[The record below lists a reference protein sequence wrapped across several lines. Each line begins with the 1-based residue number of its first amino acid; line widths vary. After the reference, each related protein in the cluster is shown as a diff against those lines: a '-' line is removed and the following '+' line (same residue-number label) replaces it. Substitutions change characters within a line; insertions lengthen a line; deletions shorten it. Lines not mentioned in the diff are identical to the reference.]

1 MWLSLLGAGIQGA
14 WAWTWDGATIQEPA
28 SQGELPA
35 SCSVVVCCHNEAHRM
50 ARLAEDLRPAL
61 DHAEGLGMVV
71 TVVAVNHG
79 STDDT
84 QRELEHVARLDARW
98 HVVSVP
104 RTQASKKEALNAA
117 MDAATGDVR
126 VMTDADC
133 VPSDVSWLS
142 HMARG
147 ANAMWDVCVGISLPV
162 EPSHGRLGWLARC
175 QRLEARRL
183 AQRATG
189 AVDAGR
195 PYLAFGRN
203 MAVTSHM
210 WARVGGFDGH
220 MHVPSGDDDL
230 WLQEAARRGARV
242 SVHPVRDAQTASEWP
257 ASWGGWRR
265 QKTRHFTAS
274 PSYPWQVKARL
285 LVPGLGWTLLA
296 AGVVHNP
303 SGTSVALAGFAL
315 LSRALTFGMFLH
327 RAGLPGR
334 DAWELLLEPV
344 VSAFRVWA
352 WWKGS
357 TSESTPWK

>member
-1 MWLSLLGAGIQGA
+1 
-14 WAWTWDGATIQEPA
+14 
-28 SQGELPA
+28 
-35 SCSVVVCCHNEAHRM
+35 
-50 ARLAEDLRPAL
+50 
-61 DHAEGLGMVV
+61 MVV

-84 QRELEHVARLDARW
+84 QRELEHVAGLDARW

-142 HMARG
+142 NMARG

-203 MAVTSHM
+203 MAVTSRM

-220 MHVPSGDDDL
+220 THVPSGDDDL
-230 WLQEAARRGARV
+230 WLQEATRRGARV
-242 SVHPVRDAQTASEWP
+242 SVHPVREAQTASEWP
-257 ASWGGWRR
+257 ASWGAWRR